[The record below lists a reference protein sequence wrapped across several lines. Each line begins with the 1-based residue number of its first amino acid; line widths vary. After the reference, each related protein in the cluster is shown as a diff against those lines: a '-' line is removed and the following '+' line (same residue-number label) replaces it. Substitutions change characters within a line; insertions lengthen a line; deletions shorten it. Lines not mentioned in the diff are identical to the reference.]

1 MFVPVHL
8 SIITPSNLVERT
20 TSSVRSPRVRVVGR
34 GEIKMHHVGFVV
46 VDGYMVVFGPDDKTG
61 EGWLVV
67 IVSDCW
73 LLIFEAIVETSM
85 MITSKVRGPIFVP
98 WDTQHVISKR
108 VEVHSWNQTVC
119 VLVRVSVHVCV
130 SIPTLQ

>member
-34 GEIKMHHVGFVV
+34 GDIKMHHGGFVV
-46 VDGYMVVFGPDDKTG
+46 VDGYMVVLGPDDKTG

-73 LLIFEAIVETSM
+73 LLISEAIVESSM

-98 WDTQHVISKR
+98 WDTQHEISKR
-108 VEVHSWNQTVC
+108 VEVDSFNQTVC